1 MPYSDFNQFDQ
12 PEASQAGFSSTLHPA
27 PFTYTMST
35 PSAVPRTAP
44 IAIAP
49 KPSRFA
55 QSRQGS
61 INLDSYRGGS
71 LHSASG
77 FDSPD
82 SDYSPLPGNPS
93 VPCEGCQQRR
103 IKCVMTEDDDSC
115 ITCQV
120 NGAECSLAIESQ
132 HQRKR
137 KLNGGDYQGDEGS
150 HSKRR

>member
-1 MPYSDFNQFDQ
+1 
-12 PEASQAGFSSTLHPA
+12 
-27 PFTYTMST
+27 MST

-61 INLDSYRGGS
+61 INIDSYRGGS
-71 LHSASG
+71 LRSG
-77 FDSPD
+77 LDSPD
-82 SDYSPLPGNPS
+82 SDSSPP
-93 VPCEGCQQRR
+93 VPCEGCQRRR
-103 IKCVMTEDDDSC
+103 IKCVMSEDEDSC

-120 NGAECSLAIESQ
+120 SGADCSLAVDGQ
-132 HQRKR
+132 QQRKR
-137 KLNGGDYQGDEGS
+137 KLNGGDYQGDDSS

>member
-1 MPYSDFNQFDQ
+1 
-12 PEASQAGFSSTLHPA
+12 
-27 PFTYTMST
+27 MST

-61 INLDSYRGGS
+61 INIDSYRGGS
-71 LHSASG
+71 LRSG
-77 FDSPD
+77 LDSPD
-82 SDYSPLPGNPS
+82 SDYSPLTGNPT
-93 VPCEGCQQRR
+93 VPCEGCQRRR
-103 IKCVMTEDDDSC
+103 IKCVMTEEDDSC

-120 NGAECSLAIESQ
+120 NGIECSLAVESQ
-132 HQRKR
+132 QQRKR
-137 KLNGGDYQGDEGS
+137 KLNSGNYQGDDGS